1 MVSELDCWM
10 EWIENQM
17 AEEPY
22 DNPLDDEMED
32 FIGGIYMYIIYP
44 HYSLLSIVLD

>member
-17 AEEPY
+17 AEEVY
-22 DNPLDDEMED
+22 DTPTVDDDED
-32 FIGGIYMYIIYP
+32 FIGGKISYVVQ
-44 HYSLLSIVLD
+44 SKVGQ